1 MATTDAALRLLA
13 RAQSPEDV
21 RAALTAASVEDP
33 RVRAGL
39 LERYRHLGTNG
50 PRLDPTTTVRSEI
63 LIALR
68 DHLLAVDLPLL
79 EKAATTNERG
89 YSGEIAGPLRSAAIV
104 AIASIDPATAKVHAV
119 RLLADTANTDPM
131 SGEPAL
137 SAARVLAAQGEA
149 LVLYLHAMGGGATGE
164 VLGECLRS
172 LTELPTQ
179 LALLLAEQLRET
191 RDEAALLGLVDLV
204 LGHPDPAVAA
214 AFLPGWLAADASED
228 LYRYVA
234 AAAVASR
241 REDLRAIIVDLAK
254 EEVRREH
261 RTILEEALTL

>member
-137 SAARVLAAQGEA
+137 SAARVLAAQGEF
-149 LVLYLHAMGGGATGE
+149 LVLYRHAMGGATGE